1 MTATAIP
8 LEPSEIAR
16 QPFPLRLA
24 ERMQRLGTETAFEVL
39 VRARALEAKGRDI
52 VHLEIG
58 EPDFDTPANVIE
70 AAVDALRGGWTHY
83 GPSAGLPKLREAI
96 ANDVGR
102 FRNIAVTPDEVV
114 VVPGGKPIIFYCMLA
129 LANAGDEIIYP
140 NPGFPIYESMIN
152 FVSARPVPIPLREER
167 QFRLDVNELARLIT
181 PRTRLII
188 LNSPANP
195 TGGVLDEQDI
205 RDIVAA
211 IGDRNI
217 MVLSD
222 EIYSRLIFEGS
233 HFSPLSIPEFRE
245 RTILLDGFSK
255 TYAMTGWRLG
265 FGVMRPDLAAQI
277 ARLMTN
283 SNSCTASFT
292 QMAGVEALIGDQSSV
307 TRMCQAFRE
316 RRDLMVDGLNRI
328 KGFRCLRPKGAFYVF
343 PNIQGT
349 GWTSQKLANALLD
362 EAGVACLSGTAFGS
376 YGEGY
381 IRFSVANSPQ
391 NIEKA
396 LTRIEQWVNANV

>member
-1 MTATAIP
+1 M
-8 LEPSEIAR
+8 R
-16 QPFPLRLA
+16 
-24 ERMQRLGTETAFEVL
+24 RLGTETAFEVL
-39 VRARALEAKGRDI
+39 VRARALEAKGRDV

-58 EPDFDTPANVIE
+58 EPDFDTPQNVIE
-70 AAVDALRGGWTHY
+70 AGVNALRGGFTHY
-83 GPSAGLPKLREAI
+83 GPSAGLPKLREGI
-96 ANDVGR
+96 AAEVGR
-102 FRNIAVTPDEVV
+102 FRNIQVSPEEVV
-114 VVPGGKPIIFYCMLA
+114 VVPGGKPIIFFCMLA
-129 LANAGDEIIYP
+129 LANEGDEVIYP

-152 FVSARPVPIPLREER
+152 FVGARAVPIPLREER

-195 TGGVLDEQDI
+195 TGGVLEEQDI
-205 RDIVAA
+205 RDVVTA

-222 EIYSRLIFEGS
+222 EIYSRLIFEGQ
-233 HFSPLSIPEFRE
+233 HFSPLSVPEFRE

-265 FGVMRPDLAAQI
+265 YGVMRPDLAAHI

-292 QMAGVEALIGDQSSV
+292 QMAGAEALTGDQASV
-307 TRMCQAFRE
+307 ERMRQAFRE

-343 PNIQGT
+343 PNIEGT
-349 GWTSQKLANALLD
+349 GWTSQQLASALLD
-362 EAGVACLSGTAFGS
+362 EAGVACLSGAAFGN

-381 IRFSVANSPQ
+381 IRFSVANSPE
-391 NIEKA
+391 NIQKA
-396 LTRIEQWVNANV
+396 LERIEEWVKARG